1 MAKPTTNQGKQPEP
15 LEDPPGSRSPSNP
28 PENRHPSPYSQAR
41 SSVSPTRS
49 TSTLEV
55 PSELEGK
62 IDIETWGRLGI
73 LLDLTDPTTEQTN
86 ALIGTTVALW
96 DRQDLFGRALQ
107 AEFSKLFEDWER
119 NHWNQVSGTALKV
132 MRHFLMDRGVFVGL
146 VHQSVKND
154 LSLIALR
161 EKFRLWIEDEIITWQ
176 DKSPKFKDRLTP
188 QRYQEITVEQKWRPP
203 TMLTSSTKVDNPVN
217 NPVDNPVDNPVN
229 NPSDHTPS
237 PLESLPSDE
246 PGRRN
251 WRRPPGFEQP
261 NPKQILDF
269 EKLYS
274 TNNDNKFGGGFYDV
288 LDTKVQIFKDYIER
302 LSIPKGCAATLFP
315 TMLKEKA
322 KEFYYNTLFTP
333 AQKKNFPYLV
343 EAIKGH
349 FDTEEARQFY
359 LAEWRSATLS
369 KFIVDNPGK
378 TKLECLDLMLD
389 KLVKLQQSVTSL
401 SKDQSVLRD
410 QALLACREI
419 PECSMALYNPAPT
432 YEGVRNQLRN
442 SISVALNT
450 QQPHQQF
457 PVHSIPQHSPT
468 HPESPHEQYWTDRTY
483 KGKGREKRYGKE
495 SNRGFNRRVKP
506 NNDPKCHVCKQKG
519 CWSTNHPAHERK
531 EAYERYKR
539 NAKDTSHAAYS
550 QFVMWCE
557 GGLPDTEKEIDPVEQ
572 YFQSDSEDD
581 YSSDSDD
588 NEDPESS
595 RLVSG
600 TYFTTAKEPVNA
612 HQITTLLTNASV
624 RHYFTKEDPYNTK
637 TA

>member
-1 MAKPTTNQGKQPEP
+1 MAKPTTNKGKQPEP
-15 LEDPPGSRSPSNP
+15 PEDPPGSRSPSNP

-107 AEFSKLFEDWER
+107 AEFTKLFEDWER

-203 TMLTSSTKVDNPVN
+203 TMLTSLTKVN

-237 PLESLPSDE
+237 PLESLPTDE

-251 WRRPPGFEQP
+251 WRRTHGPEYLYTDHTAPQGHQHPYGDRPQEGPPGFEQP

-333 AQKKNFPYLV
+333 VQKKDFPYLV

-359 LAEWRSATLS
+359 LAEWRSTTLS
-369 KFIVDNPGK
+369 KFVVDNPGK
-378 TKLECLDLMLD
+378 TKLECLDLMFD

-432 YEGVRNQLRN
+432 YEG
-442 SISVALNT
+442 
-450 QQPHQQF
+450 
-457 PVHSIPQHSPT
+457 
-468 HPESPHEQYWTDRTY
+468 
-483 KGKGREKRYGKE
+483 
-495 SNRGFNRRVKP
+495 
-506 NNDPKCHVCKQKG
+506 
-519 CWSTNHPAHERK
+519 
-531 EAYERYKR
+531 
-539 NAKDTSHAAYS
+539 
-550 QFVMWCE
+550 
-557 GGLPDTEKEIDPVEQ
+557 
-572 YFQSDSEDD
+572 
-581 YSSDSDD
+581 
-588 NEDPESS
+588 
-595 RLVSG
+595 
-600 TYFTTAKEPVNA
+600 
-612 HQITTLLTNASV
+612 
-624 RHYFTKEDPYNTK
+624 
-637 TA
+637 